1 MTSLPAP
8 SLLLLTMEP
17 ADSGLRAVIAVIAT
31 DFSSVMEGDIQI
43 QGDET
48 GDELEQPSFAGDRTE
63 QEALIRSP
71 SKQTT
76 PPYVYFLTAFAAIG
90 GFLFGYDTGVISG
103 AMILIKQEFHLSSF
117 WQELVVSVTIGTAI
131 LGAFAGGFLNQWLG
145 RKPMLIASAMV
156 FTIGAVIMGIA
167 HSREVLLLGR
177 LTVGFGIGNV
187 RMILHSHIHI
197 H

>member
-1 MTSLPAP
+1 
-8 SLLLLTMEP
+8 MEP

-31 DFSSVMEGDIQI
+31 DFSSVMEGNIQI

-187 RMILHSHIHI
+187 RMIPHSLIHV